1 MSFGFTMVTFST
13 NLYVLLMVAA
23 LKTATKELR
32 MRKMTSAELS
42 FMIVLLWSRSMSK
55 NLGWTNNLGN
65 ILLLGANIENWSL
78 GRTSKKCTPF

>member
-1 MSFGFTMVTFST
+1 MVTFST

-65 ILLLGANIENWSL
+65 IFFIGCKYWKLEFGKNQHKL
-78 GRTSKKCTPF
+78 KCTPF